1 MFKKLQIFEYR
12 ILESLSLIYAQGF
25 FTMSEIEKSNDD
37 MEKVKLSPTTWIKLT
52 PDTRKPTVM
61 LLKEMSNKIIQ
72 RLILSLEFGLVWL
85 ISGKARR

>member
-1 MFKKLQIFEYR
+1 MGQMFKKLQIFEYR

-37 MEKVKLSPTTWIKLT
+37 MEKVELSSTTWVKVT

-61 LLKEMSNKIIQ
+61 LLEEMSNKIIQ
-72 RLILSLEFGLVWL
+72 
-85 ISGKARR
+85 